1 MLIAVYFKTYF
12 QQTTKIQPTELILQW
27 KSYRHEPAE
36 LHPHSSLRHCGGN
49 PLPPVGC
56 CRMIPA
62 EYAWGGQIH
71 ERKELYAME
80 TVSIG
85 ILLFFGWL
93 LMMKGG
99 YIQRKINDKIIHVL
113 LWLFF
118 ILFLLNTIGNLFAK
132 TAFEKSLSLLTLF
145 FAALLLRIL
154 IPPQNKKD

>member
-1 MLIAVYFKTYF
+1 MNRQNSIRILLCGIAAA
-12 QQTTKIQPTELILQW
+12 ILC
-27 KSYRHEPAE
+27 HLLVVA
-36 LHPHSSLRHCGGN
+36 G
-49 PLPPVGC
+49 
-56 CRMIPA
+56 MIPA